1 MEFRPNRRAMPH
13 GRLSKQVPP
22 PAVTVG
28 EKLRRALSREKL
40 RRALSRAS
48 DVEGMADSSNTA
60 AARTSGAAEFRMG
73 DEVVIQ
79 KFEHHASLNG
89 KAGVVEEKTADGRF
103 NIRCVDKTLKGLI
116 LKFVKAENIK
126 RRSSG
131 DPEKQQLQAKR
142 RR

>member
-1 MEFRPNRRAMPH
+1 MQPEHTVKLVALWVRGLAHYDMEAGSQAQEVWNPLHEANPYLDPTR
-13 GRLSKQVPP
+13 
-22 PAVTVG
+22 
-28 EKLRRALSREKL
+28 
-40 RRALSRAS
+40 
-48 DVEGMADSSNTA
+48 
-60 AARTSGAAEFRMG
+60 GAAEFRMG

-126 RRSSG
+126 RRSPG